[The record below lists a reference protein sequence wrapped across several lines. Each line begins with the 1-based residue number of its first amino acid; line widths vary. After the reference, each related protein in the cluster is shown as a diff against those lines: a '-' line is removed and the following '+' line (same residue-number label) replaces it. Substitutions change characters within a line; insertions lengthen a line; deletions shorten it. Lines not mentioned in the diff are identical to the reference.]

1 MLDVQHGLARRARL
15 LVHLEADLAAHHHG
29 GQLLCRRVAGVDG
42 ADILAL
48 AEHGAPVGDGHDL
61 RELVGDEEDGLALG
75 RKVFHDLHQLVD
87 LLRGED
93 RGRLVEDEDLVVAVE
108 HLQNFGALLHADGNV
123 LDEGVRVDAQA
134 VFLAQREDLFP
145 GLGLLQK
152 ARLVRLDAEDDVVED
167 GEAFHQLEVLVHHP
181 DAERVGVVRVVD
193 VDDLAVFL
201 DRAFFRLVQAEQD
214 AHQRGFARAVLAE
227 QRVNLAAPQLQG
239 DVVIG
244 LDPGEFLR
252 DVQHLDHIFRSR
264 QTHHSFSRFVGIPAA
279 ERILSP

>member
-1 MLDVQHGLARRARL
+1 MPARQTISPRADLQRHIADGVVFVDLGGHGQVLDVQHGLARRARL

-93 RGRLVEDEDLVVAVE
+93 GGRLVEDEDLVVAVE
-108 HLQNFGALLHADGNV
+108 HLQDFRALLHADGNV

-145 GLGLLQK
+145 GLGPSAESPPCS
-152 ARLVRLDAEDDVVED
+152 ARR
-167 GEAFHQLEVLVHHP
+167 
-181 DAERVGVVRVVD
+181 
-193 VDDLAVFL
+193 
-201 DRAFFRLVQAEQD
+201 
-214 AHQRGFARAVLAE
+214 RG
-227 QRVNLAAPQLQG
+227 
-239 DVVIG
+239 
-244 LDPGEFLR
+244 
-252 DVQHLDHIFRSR
+252 
-264 QTHHSFSRFVGIPAA
+264 
-279 ERILSP
+279 